1 MVSDED
7 VNRYFP
13 KTWQRENQD
22 IFSPPSNILS
32 LSTSESKRVPKRRPF
47 ILFIIF
53 YEMKTKRLIILKTFP
68 IFSWKRSQLC
78 NYKYVIPRMVLK
90 TASHVRCKCKR
101 KRKLKCERVYTSNVN
116 ARKERYGSAVKVFF
130 QDGRQWLRFCRF
142 TRVGSERKYWLKKM
156 KMFLL
161 LGLTLAFAFAFALG
175 GSHDQFL
182 AFAIAFCWGLLV
194 CLIDRGRCGY

>member
-1 MVSDED
+1 
-7 VNRYFP
+7 
-13 KTWQRENQD
+13 
-22 IFSPPSNILS
+22 
-32 LSTSESKRVPKRRPF
+32 
-47 ILFIIF
+47 
-53 YEMKTKRLIILKTFP
+53 MKTKRLIILKTLP

-90 TASHVRCKCKR
+90 TGSHVRCKCKR
-101 KRKLKCERVYTSNVN
+101 KRKLKWERVHTSNVN
-116 ARKERYGSAVKVFF
+116 ARKERYASAVKVFF

-175 GSHDQFL
+175 GSHDLFL
-182 AFAIAFCWGLLV
+182 AFAIAFYWGLLV
-194 CLIDRGRCGY
+194 WLIDRGRCGY

>member
-1 MVSDED
+1 
-7 VNRYFP
+7 
-13 KTWQRENQD
+13 
-22 IFSPPSNILS
+22 
-32 LSTSESKRVPKRRPF
+32 
-47 ILFIIF
+47 
-53 YEMKTKRLIILKTFP
+53 MKTKRLIILKTLP

-78 NYKYVIPRMVLK
+78 NYKYVIPRKVLK
-90 TASHVRCKCKR
+90 TGSHVRCKCKR
-101 KRKLKCERVYTSNVN
+101 KRKRKLKCERVHTSNVN
-116 ARKERYGSAVKVFF
+116 ARKERFASAVKVFF

-175 GSHDQFL
+175 GSHDQFI

>member
-1 MVSDED
+1 
-7 VNRYFP
+7 
-13 KTWQRENQD
+13 
-22 IFSPPSNILS
+22 
-32 LSTSESKRVPKRRPF
+32 
-47 ILFIIF
+47 
-53 YEMKTKRLIILKTFP
+53 MKTKRLIILKTFP

-90 TASHVRCKCKR
+90 TGSHVRCKCKR

-161 LGLTLAFAFAFALG
+161 LGLTLVFAFAFALG

>member
-1 MVSDED
+1 
-7 VNRYFP
+7 
-13 KTWQRENQD
+13 
-22 IFSPPSNILS
+22 
-32 LSTSESKRVPKRRPF
+32 
-47 ILFIIF
+47 
-53 YEMKTKRLIILKTFP
+53 MKTKWLIILKTLP

-78 NYKYVIPRMVLK
+78 NYKYVIPRKVLK
-90 TASHVRCKCKR
+90 TGSHVRCKCKR
-101 KRKLKCERVYTSNVN
+101 KRKWKWKRVHTSNVMQG
-116 ARKERYGSAVKVFF
+116 KRYTSALKLFF
-130 QDGRQWLRFCRF
+130 EDGRQGLSFCRF

-175 GSHDQFL
+175 GSHDQFI